1 VDLKSARWQA
11 LSLGLYVPAW
21 MRARYPKIPSV
32 GNFDYETFD
41 PPHWRNNYP
50 NPAFDL
56 RTPGDTYWAAK
67 KVMAFS
73 DEAIRALVNLAQY
86 TDLRAADWVTEC
98 LIKRRD
104 KIGQAFLDEVLPL
117 DDFAVKGGKL
127 VFEDLA
133 VRYRIRQP
141 KEYRV
146 QWFEFDNTSGN
157 KTPIAE
163 AANFSV
169 PKPGAAYVAAEIRS
183 GDPRKTV
190 TVYLRGNTVVGID
203 RTW

>member
-1 VDLKSARWQA
+1 
-11 LSLGLYVPAW
+11 
-21 MRARYPKIPSV
+21 
-32 GNFDYETFD
+32 
-41 PPHWRNNYP
+41 
-50 NPAFDL
+50 
-56 RTPGDTYWAAK
+56 
-67 KVMAFS
+67 MAFS

-141 KEYRV
+141 KEYQV